1 MVATVLRIRLR
12 ILGNM
17 LTRSTWQLIGFVAGA
32 LAAAGALVV
41 VAIGLAV
48 IGTAGLEATSAV
60 VTMGGALL
68 VVGWGVAPLVA
79 GGVDTT
85 VDADRLAP
93 FPMSTRQ
100 VMIAL
105 IAVGLIGIPGIA
117 TTLGALSALTAWVHW
132 PAGVGAALVCLPLGV
147 LTCVL
152 ISRTVASF
160 SSRGGRRLGDALGLL
175 ALAALVLAG
184 PIATG
189 LIGLVRGA
197 GDEFVSRAT
206 ATIAAIS
213 WTPVGAVWAVPGE
226 LAAGQPGVAALKL
239 LIALGTLA
247 VLWLLWRRN
256 VRAVAL
262 APRRRAT
269 ARAGRLGWFGVLP
282 TGGTG
287 ATWGRA
293 LRYWLTDPRYVRNL
307 AIVALLPALLAF
319 AMGGR
324 VEGPVFAFVGI
335 FPALLLGLVPYAD
348 VAFDGTAFA
357 TVLATGI
364 RGRAD
369 RAGRLLAAVSVGAP
383 LVSAVAVITVGFSG
397 EWLLLPGVLGTCVG
411 ALLVGLGICAVSSAY
426 IVIPVPA
433 SGDNIFKRVPGSTFT
448 TGLALFG
455 LTFLAGALTLPS
467 FALVIAAASGWGAPA
482 SWAALLVGLGVGV
495 GVALGGVAWGGR
507 SFDHTAPLLLAR
519 VRATVGY

>member
-17 LTRSTWQLIGFVAGA
+17 LTRSVWQLVGFVAGA
-32 LAAAGALVV
+32 LAAAGGLVV
-41 VAIGLAV
+41 VAIGLAL

-68 VVGWGVAPLVA
+68 VVGWAVAPLVA

-105 IAVGLIGIPGIA
+105 TAIGLIGIPGIA
-117 TTLGALSALTAWVHW
+117 TTLGALSALTAWAHW
-132 PAGVGAALVCLPLGV
+132 PVAAGAAIVCLPLGV

-160 SSRGGRRLGDALGLL
+160 SSRGGRRLGDAVGLL

-189 LIGLVRGA
+189 LIGLAGGV
-197 GDEFVSRAT
+197 GDEFIARAT
-206 ATIAAIS
+206 ATISGIA
-213 WTPVGAVWAVPGE
+213 WTPVGAVWAVPGD
-226 LAAGQPGVAALKL
+226 LAAGQPGTAALKL

-256 VRAVAL
+256 VRAAAL
-262 APRRRAT
+262 TPRRRA
-269 ARAGRLGWFGVLP
+269 ARSGRLGWYGVLP

-293 LRYWLTDPRYVRNL
+293 LQYWITDPRYVRNL

-324 VEGPVFAFVGI
+324 VEGPVFAFVGML
-335 FPALLLGLVPYAD
+335 PALLLGLVPYAD

-369 RAGRLLAAVSVGAP
+369 RAGRLLAAATVGVP
-383 LVSAVAVITVGFSG
+383 LVTAVAVITVGFSG
-397 EWLLLPGVLGTCVG
+397 EWTLLPGVLGTCVG

-448 TGLALFG
+448 TGLALLG
-455 LTFLAGALTLPS
+455 LTILAGALVLPS
-467 FALVIAAASGWGAPA
+467 FGLVVAAASGWGALA
-482 SWAALLVGLGVGV
+482 SWAALVVGVCTGVGV
-495 GVALGGVAWGGR
+495 GLGGIAWGGR
-507 SFDHTAPLLLAR
+507 IFDGTGPVLLAR